1 MTHEPLWMLAS
12 WLVFS
17 VAVALKLWRVSGML
31 RRPRSLT
38 QADTEQFRQSLERLW
53 VKQR

>member
-1 MTHEPLWMLAS
+1 MLAA

-17 VAVALKLWRVSGML
+17 VAVALKLWRAIGLL
-31 RRPRSLT
+31 RRPRPPA
-38 QADTEQFRQSLERLW
+38 QADTEQFRQSLERSW